1 LKATEE
7 APAFPTGKGYKD
19 RPSAELETER
29 AIAFGTSSC
38 VIWENPA
45 TSGNLEPNDLLF
57 KAVIAPG
64 RDATTKYI
72 HAVIGLMG
80 GFALVLGV
88 GFWLSGA
95 WPVSCFLG
103 GEIFLLYLALAY
115 HHGNKNAREE
125 LALDGRR
132 LMLSRI
138 GPWKKRVC
146 RQMPARRLRVVVE
159 TRKDGRDQV
168 VLRHGDRQISFGV
181 SLNDRERRDLAR
193 EIRFALARIPIR
205 SKSRR

>member
-1 LKATEE
+1 MT
-7 APAFPTGKGYKD
+7 AFENH

-29 AIAFGTSSC
+29 AIAFGTSSY

-64 RDATTKYI
+64 HDATTKYI

-95 WPVSCFLG
+95 
-103 GEIFLLYLALAY
+103 
-115 HHGNKNAREE
+115 
-125 LALDGRR
+125 
-132 LMLSRI
+132 
-138 GPWKKRVC
+138 
-146 RQMPARRLRVVVE
+146 
-159 TRKDGRDQV
+159 
-168 VLRHGDRQISFGV
+168 
-181 SLNDRERRDLAR
+181 
-193 EIRFALARIPIR
+193 
-205 SKSRR
+205 